1 MNTLA
6 VKRPDLARTT
16 VSEWMTAGVLSC
28 SPDTSLAD
36 VAKTMAT
43 RRVHCVVV
51 TGFGR
56 SEAPLWGIVS
66 DLDLVA
72 AAYVRGLDD
81 QTAGGSA
88 ATPALVVGPTE
99 TLERAAQLMTENA
112 STHLVVVD
120 HGQPVGVLSSLDIAR
135 ACSSGSH
142 LVTSVEGSNGGD
154 L

>member
-1 MNTLA
+1 MNALA
-6 VKRPDLARTT
+6 IKKTSLDRLT
-16 VSEWMTAGVLSC
+16 VAEWMTADVITCGR
-28 SPDTSLAD
+28 DTRLVD
-36 VAKTMAT
+36 VAETMAT

-88 ATPALVVGPTE
+88 ATPAVVVSPTE
-99 TLERAAQLMTENA
+99 TLERAAQLMTEHA
-112 STHLVVVD
+112 IAHLVVVD
-120 HGQPVGVLSSLDIAR
+120 AGEPVGVLSTLDIAR
-135 ACSSGSH
+135 ACAQLGARPRMM
-142 LVTSVEGSNGGD
+142 L
-154 L
+154 